1 MSDFSFNLVP
11 KRSNKPPPTRKQ
23 IAIQALLAVLALLV
37 GAAWASHLGAGPQR
51 DQVSAALSALL
62 IISGLCGAIVSAIQY
77 SVGRK

>member
-23 IAIQALLAVLALLV
+23 VAVQALLAVLALLG
-37 GAAWASHLGAGPQR
+37 GAAWANHLGVGAER
-51 DQVSAALSALL
+51 DQLSAALSALL
-62 IISGLCGAIVSAIQY
+62 IISGLCGAIVSAIQF

>member
-37 GAAWASHLGAGPQR
+37 GTAWASRLGVGAQR